1 MLQFKWDLALFFL
14 VRLQNRYKIGAYI
27 MSEEKD
33 IEKIGKL
40 TEKRKSDK
48 IAKYLDKND
57 VEVVK
62 AAITALGSIQD
73 ETSVNLL
80 SKLIENSNPEIR
92 KAALVAFGNGG
103 TEYAKTLI
111 QHRAAVESDPQV
123 QEVAKSILRDYK
135 IK

>member
-1 MLQFKWDLALFFL
+1 
-14 VRLQNRYKIGAYI
+14 

-33 IEKIGKL
+33 VEKIRKL

-48 IAKYLDKND
+48 VAKYLDKND

-62 AAITALGSIQD
+62 AAITGLGSIQD

-80 SKLIENSNPEIR
+80 SKLIENANPEIR

-111 QHRAAVESDPQV
+111 QHRAVVESDLQV

-135 IK
+135 LK